1 MPTPYRGLAGEQLV
15 LEKALPP
22 LPGVLWLPSLHAI
35 RLTGQQHGL
44 RGTARSK
51 LGCRAQTLSTHSFG
65 IQWARL
71 NLQLWVKGSG
81 AQNLPLGCS
90 VGLGSSCVSLEAPP
104 PPPPGLAQGVAPGA
118 WRPGPHRC
126 TARSTARWCRT
137 LEVL

>member
-1 MPTPYRGLAGEQLV
+1 MPTPYRGPAGEQLV

-22 LPGVLWLPSLHAI
+22 LPGLLWLPSLHAI

-44 RGTARSK
+44 RVTARSK
-51 LGCRAQTLSTHSFG
+51 LCCRAQTLNTHSFG
-65 IQWARL
+65 IQWARP
-71 NLQLWVKGSG
+71 NLQLWAKGSG

-104 PPPPGLAQGVAPGA
+104 PPAGAWHKGLPQAPGDQ
-118 WRPGPHRC
+118 PPRC
-126 TARSTARWCRT
+126 TARSTAWWCGT